1 MFFHS
6 WTIGNDGLLM
16 VFKILGM
23 MVIDGKGQNCRFL
36 DFWNS
41 PTFQVILEKGQ
52 AETFQGFLVL
62 TTSILVE
69 IVLSLKTENFL
80 TDAMQKVIGGE
91 GQIFDPIEKFQ
102 WF

>member
-1 MFFHS
+1 
-6 WTIGNDGLLM
+6 M

-23 MVIDGKGQNCRFL
+23 MVIDEKGQNCRFFL
-36 DFWNS
+36 QHFRLFWR
-41 PTFQVILEKGQ
+41 KGRQ
-52 AETFQGFLVL
+52 KLSKGFWVL

>member
-1 MFFHS
+1 M
-6 WTIGNDGLLM
+6 
-16 VFKILGM
+16 
-23 MVIDGKGQNCRFL
+23 
-36 DFWNS
+36 
-41 PTFQVILEKGQ
+41 EKGKIVAFQ
-52 AETFQGFLVL
+52 TFEILQHFRLFWRKGRQKLSKGFWVL

-102 WF
+102 WFQENRDPR

>member
-1 MFFHS
+1 MSLFR
-6 WTIGNDGLLM
+6 LLKFSNISGYFGERAGRNFPR
-16 VFKILGM
+16 VF
-23 MVIDGKGQNCRFL
+23 
-36 DFWNS
+36 W
-41 PTFQVILEKGQ
+41 
-52 AETFQGFLVL
+52 VL